1 MASAVLRQEVTE
13 AILAAKKNQNVKWED
28 LAKKLGC
35 SPVWLCSV
43 CLGENSME
51 QGMAEKLVGLLQLPA
66 PYASVLTE
74 FPTKAQYDWNQLRQ
88 DPVINR
94 LHEINII
101 YARSIKEMIKEK
113 FGDGVMSAI
122 CLDIDVAK
130 NTTANGDY
138 VKLTLNGKFLPF
150 TRF

>member
-1 MASAVLRQEVTE
+1 MATVLKRQEVTE
-13 AILAAKKNQNVKWED
+13 QILAAKKAQNVKWED
-28 LAKKLGC
+28 LAKKLNC

-51 QGMAEKLVGLLQLPA
+51 QGMAEKLISLLQLPA
-66 PYASVLTE
+66 DYANVLTE

-94 LHEINII
+94 LHEINIV

-122 CLDIDVAK
+122 CLNIDVDK
-130 NTTANGDY
+130 NQTENGDF
-138 VKLTLNGKFLPF
+138 VKITLNGKFLPF